1 MQGRFWGEQYYPPKG
16 NARSTKLNAQRVARL
31 RNWYIRATSDSTGG
45 DVDDGDWA
53 TLPDFRAWPRF
64 WQERALM
71 KHRSNANRYGYMVF
85 LIANGLRPDLAAILI
100 TVHDWRQARGF
111 SHSGYDATAMR
122 QGAQMVKQYDEGTLY
137 RNHKVW
143 VYRMGVIPISQEDR

>member
-1 MQGRFWGEQYYPPKG
+1 
-16 NARSTKLNAQRVARL
+16 
-31 RNWYIRATSDSTGG
+31 
-45 DVDDGDWA
+45 
-53 TLPDFRAWPRF
+53 
-64 WQERALM
+64 M